1 MEKYTDRNERKPAVI
16 QAALENIPSL
26 LEHKKNCDNCNYRD
40 QDIDCHPCD
49 RCHTR
54 H

>member
-1 MEKYTDRNERKPAVI
+1 MEKSVERNERKSEEI
-16 QAALENIPSL
+16 MGALARIPLL
-26 LEHKKNCDNCNYRD
+26 LELKKNCDECNYRD
-40 QDIDCHPCD
+40 QDIDCYPCD